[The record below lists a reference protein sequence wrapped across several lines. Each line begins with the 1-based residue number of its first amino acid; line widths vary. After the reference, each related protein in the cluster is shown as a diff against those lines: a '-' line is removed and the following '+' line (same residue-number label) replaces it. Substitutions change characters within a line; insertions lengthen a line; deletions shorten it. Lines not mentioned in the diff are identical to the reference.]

1 MKFQAIFMRTA
12 VTVAVFTGLT
22 LSHQESAQ
30 AIEVCIGGTI
40 FNRTI
45 NLRGQVLEE
54 NTGRSCSTNNNN
66 NQAQVPTPALLP
78 GLIGLGVGLLRKRKA
93 KEAEVNI

>member
-1 MKFQAIFMRTA
+1 MKFQAIFIRTA

-30 AIEVCIGGTI
+30 AQNIDACIG
-40 FNRTI
+40 
-45 NLRGQVLEE
+45 VLENGVCVSAGTE
-54 NTGRSCSTNNNN
+54 
-66 NQAQVPTPALLP
+66 APTPALLP

-93 KEAEVNI
+93 KAEVDS

>member
-30 AIEVCIGGTI
+30 AQIGVTVCADGRIVSIGV
-40 FNRTI
+40 NCP
-45 NLRGQVLEE
+45 N
-54 NTGRSCSTNNNN
+54 NT
-66 NQAQVPTPALLP
+66 AQVPTPALLP

>member
-1 MKFQAIFMRTA
+1 MDMKFQAIFIRTA

-30 AIEVCIGGTI
+30 AQVCINGTL
-40 FNRTI
+40 FNGSVNLGI
-45 NLRGQVLEE
+45 N
-54 NTGRSCSTNNNN
+54 CSTNNNN

-93 KEAEVNI
+93 EKAEADI

>member
-30 AIEVCIGGTI
+30 AQIGVDVCVG
-40 FNRTI
+40 
-45 NLRGQVLEE
+45 VLQNGVCVTTG
-54 NTGRSCSTNNNN
+54 NT
-66 NQAQVPTPALLP
+66 AQVPTPALLP

-93 KEAEVNI
+93 KEAEVDI